1 MKGVY
6 GIRKPLP
13 TIGGFEGCGIIE
25 EAIDKSLIGKSVLC
39 WADNKVNSGT
49 WADYF
54 VAESKNT
61 VILDKHVP
69 DFWKYSSP
77 FINPVTA
84 IGFNYIAK
92 DLKA

>member
-1 MKGVY
+1 M
-6 GIRKPLP
+6 
-13 TIGGFEGCGIIE
+13 
-25 EAIDKSLIGKSVLC
+25 LC
-39 WADNKVNSGT
+39 WADDKVNSGT

-61 VILDKHVP
+61 VILDKQVP

-84 IGFNYIAK
+84 IGFSNIAK
-92 DLKA
+92 DLKAQGAVLNAAGSAVGRMAIKLLNSAKIHTVAIVRREE